1 MVESKQKLNRMLSEK
16 LYELGMEPHSCIE
29 DGNGDAVYLNRFDTL
44 ARSIW
49 EYALGRTE
57 ILRDGKEKKHLPSQ
71 WAIGVLLDRI
81 EGKVMPVATDT
92 TVTTGPTIADK
103 VSELGKKTI
112 NELNDD

>member
-1 MVESKQKLNRMLSEK
+1 MESKQKLNRILSDK
-16 LYELGMEPHSCIE
+16 LHELGMEPYSCVE
-29 DGNGDAVYLNRFDTL
+29 GTEGDAIYLNRFDAL

-57 ILRDGKEKKHLPSQ
+57 KLRDGKIKKHLPSQ

-81 EGKVMPVATDT
+81 EGKVMPVSTDV
-92 TVTTGPTIADK
+92 TVNTGPTIADK

-112 NELNDD
+112 NELNSD